1 VLLQLND
8 LDLSALHFMKRRSN
22 MPGLNGGGD
31 SRSSALPYEGSSS
44 NGYTSRQPPP
54 NSSSSAYYYSR
65 GGELSPATSS
75 TSTAPAASANATAA
89 AAAGPPPNMN
99 NNNTAGYRPNGVV
112 YNGND
117 GRRRPVAAMQVE
129 DETPSYWVEHLATF
143 AVGKQFGLQ
152 WPSDGVRKLKQM
164 EKNSAIWAQPMVL
177 RLRPNV
183 VSVEDENGVLI

>member
-1 VLLQLND
+1 
-8 LDLSALHFMKRRSN
+8 
-22 MPGLNGGGD
+22 
-31 SRSSALPYEGSSS
+31 
-44 NGYTSRQPPP
+44 
-54 NSSSSAYYYSR
+54 
-65 GGELSPATSS
+65 
-75 TSTAPAASANATAA
+75 
-89 AAAGPPPNMN
+89 
-99 NNNTAGYRPNGVV
+99 
-112 YNGND
+112 
-117 GRRRPVAAMQVE
+117 MQVE